1 MAEYSIIKG
10 ILINVKD
17 RKIEEI
23 EFENSLKGVYEKLD
37 CDCVTTVPYPFDEK
51 HEIIVDDESLLK
63 PLQNFFTFNSE
74 DIEES
79 YCGNGLI
86 VSWDDDGNWQ
96 SHNLNLEEVLR
107 RLSFLR
113 YYRTSEGVVSVIL
126 KENF

>member
-1 MAEYSIIKG
+1 MAENSIIKG

-17 RKIEEI
+17 RKIEEV
-23 EFENSLKGVYEKLD
+23 EFENSLKGVYEKLG

-63 PLQNFFTFNSE
+63 PLQNFFTFNPE

-86 VSWDDDGNWQ
+86 VSWDDEGNWQ
-96 SHNLNLEEVLR
+96 SHNLNPEEILR